1 MKLSFQMIDPGG
13 EGLLLVLTPVPREEY
28 APLTRRLLAIREL
41 SPRQAA
47 FLTAPAQGG
56 VARVECAAGGC
67 GGETLRQA
75 AFAYAVQAG
84 IRRERKVPLEGAGW
98 PEPLAVHVNPLTGQ
112 AALDLPLPQVGRAP
126 AQVTFPGAVAWAV
139 EKGAALPPEEALLA
153 TLPALAEEANTP
165 AAGLLAWDFRAQTL
179 ETALWTAQDAAL
191 THPRRCAAGG
201 AAAAAWQALRSR
213 EGRQTWPL
221 RQPGGSLE
229 VTTVT
234 QGRQLKRLSV
244 AGGVDLGPVYTV
256 EF

>member
-1 MKLSFQMIDPGG
+1 MNLTFQLIDPGG
-13 EGLLLVLTPVPREEY
+13 EALLLVHTPVPREAY

-56 VARVECAAGGC
+56 VARVECAADGC

-165 AAGLLAWDFRAQTL
+165 AAGLLAWDFRARTL
-179 ETALWTAQDAAL
+179 RAALWQAQGGL
-191 THPRRCAAGG
+191 TYPQRCAAGAG
-201 AAAAAWQALRSR
+201 AAAAWQALRGGAS
-213 EGRQTWPL
+213 GRKAPIH
-221 RQPGGSLE
+221 QPGGELH
-229 VTTVT
+229 VTATPQAGVLRRLTVE
-234 QGRQLKRLSV
+234 GP
-244 AGGVDLGPVYTV
+244 VDLGPVYTI

>member
-56 VARVECAAGGC
+56 VVRVETAAAFC
-67 GGETLRQA
+67 GGEVLRQA
-75 AFAYAVQAG
+75 AFAFAVARE

-165 AAGLLAWDFRAQTL
+165 AAGLLAWDFRARTL
-179 ETALWTAQDAAL
+179 RAALWQAQGGL
-191 THPRRCAAGG
+191 TYPQRCAAGAG
-201 AAAAAWQALRSR
+201 AAAAWQALRSR

-221 RQPGGSLE
+221 RQPGGALE